1 MVLII
6 AAISTGFALEGVTY
20 LTLIVAALSLGITYL
35 VVSFIYKHSQTAA
48 LKDDTLILNSMKLR
62 SSVMSVSTVKR
73 VKSRCLLGLCW
84 TYLRYKIDG
93 RTNWIFIVTSKL
105 EFSPEYYINS
115 AIEVKK
121 ENKKANH
128 KPGSVITQQA

>member
-35 VVSFIYKHSQTAA
+35 VVSFIYKH
-48 LKDDTLILNSMKLR
+48 
-62 SSVMSVSTVKR
+62 
-73 VKSRCLLGLCW
+73 CLLGLCW